1 MKLIFVL
8 TIFVLIFSNHHILAK
23 PIADFPFPETKEET
37 QMEQIKYDY
46 KNLKN
51 EILKAKQENGGKLS
65 DEQMSKFTE
74 DLKNVDRRKLTIE
87 LQILKAKSARA
98 KKASADGELSIGKSI
113 F

>member
-1 MKLIFVL
+1 MKLIILFIVFV
-8 TIFVLIFSNHHILAK
+8 FIFSNHHILAK

-37 QMEQIKYDY
+37 QMEKIKYDF

-65 DEQMSKFTE
+65 NEQMSKFTE

-87 LQILKAKSARA
+87 LKILKAKSAQA
-98 KKASADGELSIGKSI
+98 KKASADGELSIGKAI